1 MQEYLGRSP
10 LRCDLAISEANGEQ
24 FSLGALLDGD
34 AAAVANVGEPWQILV
49 HHPGPAPR
57 WQVAGSPARESTG

>member
-34 AAAVANVGEPWQILV
+34 AAAVANVGEPWQIDPCSSPL
-49 HHPGPAPR
+49 PSAPL
-57 WQVAGSPARESTG
+57 AGRGLSSP